1 VPINSFGLV
10 TVTANGPGTVTV
22 SLTGLPAGVTAH
34 PSTLSLAP
42 NASQTIVLT
51 ADTTAQAGTSTVT
64 FTGGYQS
71 LNGTASLNVQVI
83 TAPIHQLDVPTW
95 HYNAQRTGLNSVET
109 LLAPVNVVSSN
120 FGKLNSWSVDAAVDA
135 QPLFA
140 SAVTIASQLHN
151 VLYVAT
157 ENDTMYAIDAD
168 SGTVLWQTS
177 VLGANET
184 ASDDH
189 GCNEITPKVGI
200 TSTPVLDRNYPS
212 NGAIFFVAMTKDGNG
227 NYHQRLHGLDI
238 TTGAEIAA
246 GPVDISAT
254 YSGNGATSTFD
265 PSKYVERAALLMSK
279 STLYLTWA
287 APCQQGTLN
296 YSSWVMSYDEPTLKQ
311 QSVLNLTPNGG
322 GGAIWMSGAGP
333 AADTAGNVYLATSKG
348 TFDTPPLPPPPLYLP
363 VNGDYGNA
371 FLKLET
377 TNSALTPFDYFEPVN
392 GVPGAPGYADQGSGG
407 VLVVPDIPLQG
418 SIPTILQQLL
428 VGAGK
433 DGNIY
438 VMDRSS
444 DVLGEYF
451 GDGNDWDYTTVT
463 GAMPNGATSS
473 PAYFNGFL
481 YYAGIT
487 DTVKSYDIFTDA
499 QIGFIPGPADNSTVP
514 LGAAGATP
522 VITANGTSAA
532 IVWALD
538 TMASGGPVLH
548 AYDATN
554 LTAELYN
561 STQAQQNGA
570 ARDAVH
576 ATGKFTVPVVVNG
589 HVYIATQN
597 GVDVFGLLP

>member
-1 VPINSFGLV
+1 
-10 TVTANGPGTVTV
+10 
-22 SLTGLPAGVTAH
+22 
-34 PSTLSLAP
+34 
-42 NASQTIVLT
+42 
-51 ADTTAQAGTSTVT
+51 
-64 FTGGYQS
+64 
-71 LNGTASLNVQVI
+71 
-83 TAPIHQLDVPTW
+83 
-95 HYNAQRTGLNSVET
+95 
-109 LLAPVNVVSSN
+109 
-120 FGKLNSWSVDAAVDA
+120 
-135 QPLFA
+135 
-140 SAVTIASQLHN
+140 
-151 VLYVAT
+151 
-157 ENDTMYAIDAD
+157 
-168 SGTVLWQTS
+168 
-177 VLGANET
+177 
-184 ASDDH
+184 
-189 GCNEITPKVGI
+189 
-200 TSTPVLDRNYPS
+200 
-212 NGAIFFVAMTKDGNG
+212 MTKDGNG

-254 YSGNGATSTFD
+254 YPGTGPAGDGSTYTFD
-265 PSKYVERAALLMSK
+265 PTKYVERAALLLNN

-311 QSVLNLTPNGG
+311 QSVLNLTPAGS

-333 AADTAGNVYLATSKG
+333 AADTAGNIYLATSKG
-348 TFDTPPLPPPPLYLP
+348 TFDTTPLPPPPYYLP

-371 FLKLET
+371 FLKLQT
-377 TNSALTPFDYFEPVN
+377 SSGLTAFDYFEPVN
-392 GVPGAPGYADQGSGG
+392 GVPGASGYADQGSGG
-407 VLVVPDIPLQG
+407 VLVVPDIPFANSSPQFF
-418 SIPTILQQLL
+418 QQLL

-438 VMDRSS
+438 LMDRSS

-451 GDGNDWDYTTVT
+451 GDGNDWDYTTLT

-473 PAYFNGFL
+473 PAYFNGLL
-481 YYAGIT
+481 YYAGIG
-487 DTVKSYDIFTDA
+487 DTVKAYDMVAAVNSTISTWS
-499 QIGFIPGPADNSTVP
+499 DNSAVP

-522 VITANGTSAA
+522 VITANGTSAG

-548 AYDATN
+548 AYDASN

-589 HVYIATQN
+589 HVYIATRN